1 MSSCMRAGGA
11 LVLTMRSVELT
22 PQMRQALQLL
32 MQHIETLHPGCAK
45 LAVHGM
51 PYHRAVAM
59 AHVML
64 ADINW
69 HAARV
74 SAMLRQPRVELH
86 NHVTQATAV
95 YRAQLVA
102 QQVRL
107 VRRCCFCT
115 VLSHP
120 HTLCISHPQHINT
133 SLA

>member
-1 MSSCMRAGGA
+1 MRAGGA

-32 MQHIETLHPGCAK
+32 MQHIETHHPGCAK
-45 LAVHGM
+45 LADHGM
-51 PYHRAVAM
+51 PYHRAVSM
-59 AHVML
+59 AYVML

-74 SAMLRQPRVELH
+74 SAMLRQPRVQLL
-86 NHVTQATAV
+86 NRVTQATTV

-107 VRRCCFCT
+107 VC
-115 VLSHP
+115 
-120 HTLCISHPQHINT
+120 
-133 SLA
+133 